1 VFCRAQP
8 YPDGGSRGLGQREAA
23 VIEWFAWFQVG
34 FAALIGLVSF
44 GFAARKATPNDYTL
58 LGTVLIGVLLVAQ
71 IVVSIVAPFVGNEP
85 TGDSL
90 EFWMYL
96 ITAVMMIPAAVI
108 WAVVERTVISNVILG
123 VVGVSV
129 AVMVARMNE
138 IWFHASA

>member
-1 VFCRAQP
+1 
-8 YPDGGSRGLGQREAA
+8 

-108 WAVVERTVISNVILG
+108 WAVVERNVVSNVILG

-138 IWFHASA
+138 IWFDTSA

>member
-1 VFCRAQP
+1 M
-8 YPDGGSRGLGQREAA
+8 
-23 VIEWFAWFQVG
+23 IEWFAWFQVG

-44 GFAARKATPNDYTL
+44 GFAAKKATPNDYTL

-108 WAVVERTVISNVILG
+108 WAVVERNVISNVILG

-138 IWFHASA
+138 IWFDSGA

>member
-1 VFCRAQP
+1 M
-8 YPDGGSRGLGQREAA
+8 
-23 VIEWFAWFQVG
+23 IEWFAWFQVG

-44 GFAARKATPNDYTL
+44 GFAAKKATPNDYTL
-58 LGTVLIGVLLVAQ
+58 LGTALIGVLLVAQ
-71 IVVSIVAPFVGNEP
+71 IVVSIVAPFLGDEP

-108 WAVVERTVISNVILG
+108 WAVVERNAISNVILG

-138 IWFHASA
+138 IRFNPSA

>member
-1 VFCRAQP
+1 
-8 YPDGGSRGLGQREAA
+8 

-44 GFAARKATPNDYTL
+44 GFAAKKATPNDYTL

-108 WAVVERTVISNVILG
+108 WAVVERNVVSNVILG

-138 IWFHASA
+138 IWFDTSA

>member
-1 VFCRAQP
+1 M
-8 YPDGGSRGLGQREAA
+8 
-23 VIEWFAWFQVG
+23 IEWFAWFQVG
-34 FAALIGLVSF
+34 FAALMGLVSF
-44 GFAARKATPNDYTL
+44 GFAAKKATPNDYTL

-108 WAVVERTVISNVILG
+108 WAVVERNVISNVILG

-138 IWFHASA
+138 IWFDTGA

>member
-1 VFCRAQP
+1 M
-8 YPDGGSRGLGQREAA
+8 
-23 VIEWFAWFQVG
+23 IEWFAWFQVG

-44 GFAARKATPNDYTL
+44 GFAAKKATPNDYTL

-71 IVVSIVAPFVGNEP
+71 IVVSIVAPFLGNEP

-108 WAVVERTVISNVILG
+108 WAVVERNAISNVILG

-138 IWFHASA
+138 IWFNPSA

>member
-1 VFCRAQP
+1 M
-8 YPDGGSRGLGQREAA
+8 
-23 VIEWFAWFQVG
+23 IEWFAWFQVG

-44 GFAARKATPNDYTL
+44 GFAAKKATPNDYTL

-108 WAVVERTVISNVILG
+108 WAVVERNVVSNVILG

-138 IWFHASA
+138 IWFDTSA

>member
-1 VFCRAQP
+1 M
-8 YPDGGSRGLGQREAA
+8 
-23 VIEWFAWFQVG
+23 IEWFAWFQVG

-44 GFAARKATPNDYTL
+44 GFAAKKATPNDYTL

-108 WAVVERTVISNVILG
+108 WAVVERNVISNVILG

-138 IWFHASA
+138 IWFTTSA

>member
-1 VFCRAQP
+1 M
-8 YPDGGSRGLGQREAA
+8 
-23 VIEWFAWFQVG
+23 IEWFAWFQVG

-44 GFAARKATPNDYTL
+44 GFAAKKATPNDYTL

-108 WAVVERTVISNVILG
+108 WAVVERNVISNVILG

-138 IWFHASA
+138 IWFTASA

>member
-1 VFCRAQP
+1 V
-8 YPDGGSRGLGQREAA
+8 
-23 VIEWFAWFQVG
+23 VEWFAWFQVG

-58 LGTVLIGVLLVAQ
+58 LGTVLIGVFLVAQ
-71 IVVSIVAPFVGNEP
+71 IVISIVAPFVGNEP

-108 WAVVERTVISNVILG
+108 WAVVERNVVSNVILG

-138 IWFHASA
+138 IWFDTSA

>member
-1 VFCRAQP
+1 
-8 YPDGGSRGLGQREAA
+8 

-44 GFAARKATPNDYTL
+44 GFAAKKATPNDYTL

-108 WAVVERTVISNVILG
+108 WAVVERNVVSNVILG

-138 IWFHASA
+138 IWFDTNA

>member
-1 VFCRAQP
+1 
-8 YPDGGSRGLGQREAA
+8 

-44 GFAARKATPNDYTL
+44 GFAAKKATPNDYTL

-108 WAVVERTVISNVILG
+108 WAVVERNVISNVILG

-138 IWFHASA
+138 IWFSPGA

>member
-1 VFCRAQP
+1 MFCRPQP
-8 YPDGGSRGLGQREAA
+8 YPDGGPRGLIQREVD

-58 LGTVLIGVLLVAQ
+58 LGTVLIGVFLVAQ
-71 IVVSIVAPFVGNEP
+71 IVISIVAPFVGNEP

-108 WAVVERTVISNVILG
+108 WAVVERNAISNVILG

-138 IWFHASA
+138 IWFSTGA

>member
-1 VFCRAQP
+1 MI
-8 YPDGGSRGLGQREAA
+8 D
-23 VIEWFAWFQVG
+23 WFAWFQVG

-44 GFAARKATPNDYTL
+44 GFAAKKATPNDYTL

-108 WAVVERTVISNVILG
+108 WAVVERNVISNVILG

-138 IWFHASA
+138 IWFTPSA

>member
-1 VFCRAQP
+1 MFCRPQP
-8 YPDGGSRGLGQREAA
+8 YPDGGSRGLGQREVA

-44 GFAARKATPNDYTL
+44 GFAAKKATPNDYTL

-108 WAVVERTVISNVILG
+108 WAVVERNVVSNVILG

-138 IWFHASA
+138 IWFDTNA

>member
-1 VFCRAQP
+1 M
-8 YPDGGSRGLGQREAA
+8 
-23 VIEWFAWFQVG
+23 IEWFAWFQVG

-44 GFAARKATPNDYTL
+44 GFAVRKATPNDYTL
-58 LGTVLIGVLLVAQ
+58 LGTVAIGVLLVAQ

-96 ITAVMMIPAAVI
+96 ITAVMMIPAAVV
-108 WAVVERTVISNVILG
+108 WALVERSVISNVILG

-138 IWFHASA
+138 IWFSPGA

>member
-1 VFCRAQP
+1 M
-8 YPDGGSRGLGQREAA
+8 
-23 VIEWFAWFQVG
+23 IEWFAWFQVG

-71 IVVSIVAPFVGNEP
+71 ILVSILAPFMGNES

-108 WAVVERTVISNVILG
+108 WAVVERNVISNVILG

-138 IWFHASA
+138 IWFNTSG

>member
-1 VFCRAQP
+1 
-8 YPDGGSRGLGQREAA
+8 

-44 GFAARKATPNDYTL
+44 GFAARKSTPNDYTL
-58 LGTVLIGVLLVAQ
+58 LGTALIGVLLVAQ

-85 TGDSL
+85 MGDSL

-108 WAVVERTVISNVILG
+108 WAVVERNVVSNVILG

-138 IWFHASA
+138 IWFDTSA

>member
-1 VFCRAQP
+1 
-8 YPDGGSRGLGQREAA
+8 

-44 GFAARKATPNDYTL
+44 GFAAKKATPNDYTL

-71 IVVSIVAPFVGNEP
+71 IVISIVAPFVGNEP

-108 WAVVERTVISNVILG
+108 WAVVERNVVSNVILG

-138 IWFHASA
+138 IWFSPSA

>member
-1 VFCRAQP
+1 
-8 YPDGGSRGLGQREAA
+8 

-44 GFAARKATPNDYTL
+44 GFAAKKATPNDYTL

-108 WAVVERTVISNVILG
+108 WAVVERNVISNVILG

-138 IWFHASA
+138 IWFNTSA

>member
-1 VFCRAQP
+1 VFCRPQP
-8 YPDGGSRGLGQREAA
+8 YPDGGPRGLIQREVD

-34 FAALIGLVSF
+34 FAALTGLVSF

-58 LGTVLIGVLLVAQ
+58 LGTVLIGVFLVAQ
-71 IVVSIVAPFVGNEP
+71 IVVSVVAPFVGNEP

-108 WAVVERTVISNVILG
+108 WAVVERNVISNVILG

-129 AVMVARMNE
+129 AVMVVRMNE
-138 IWFHASA
+138 IWFSTGA

>member
-1 VFCRAQP
+1 
-8 YPDGGSRGLGQREAA
+8 

-44 GFAARKATPNDYTL
+44 GFAAKKATPNDYTL

-108 WAVVERTVISNVILG
+108 WAVVERNVISNVILG

-138 IWFHASA
+138 IWFDTSA

>member
-1 VFCRAQP
+1 VFCRPQP
-8 YPDGGSRGLGQREAA
+8 YPDGGSRGLRQREGA

-44 GFAARKATPNDYTL
+44 GFAAKKATPNDYTL

-108 WAVVERTVISNVILG
+108 WAVVERNVISNVILG

-138 IWFHASA
+138 IWFDSGA

>member
-1 VFCRAQP
+1 
-8 YPDGGSRGLGQREAA
+8 

-34 FAALIGLVSF
+34 FAALIGLVTF
-44 GFAARKATPNDYTL
+44 GFAAKKATPNDYTL

-108 WAVVERTVISNVILG
+108 WAVVERNVVSNVILG

-138 IWFHASA
+138 IWFDTSA

>member
-1 VFCRAQP
+1 
-8 YPDGGSRGLGQREAA
+8 

-44 GFAARKATPNDYTL
+44 GFAAKKATPNDYTL

-108 WAVVERTVISNVILG
+108 WAVVERNVISNVILG

-138 IWFHASA
+138 IWFTTSA

>member
-1 VFCRAQP
+1 
-8 YPDGGSRGLGQREAA
+8 

-44 GFAARKATPNDYTL
+44 GFAAKKATPNDYTL

-96 ITAVMMIPAAVI
+96 ITAVMMIPAAII
-108 WAVVERTVISNVILG
+108 WAVVERNVISNVILG

-138 IWFHASA
+138 IWFDTSA

>member
-1 VFCRAQP
+1 M
-8 YPDGGSRGLGQREAA
+8 
-23 VIEWFAWFQVG
+23 IEWFAWFQVG

-44 GFAARKATPNDYTL
+44 GFAVRKATPNDYTL
-58 LGTVLIGVLLVAQ
+58 LGTVAIGVLLVAQ

-96 ITAVMMIPAAVI
+96 ITAVMTIPAAVI
-108 WAVVERTVISNVILG
+108 WALVERSVISNVILG

-138 IWFHASA
+138 IWFSPGA

>member
-1 VFCRAQP
+1 M
-8 YPDGGSRGLGQREAA
+8 
-23 VIEWFAWFQVG
+23 IEWFAWFQVG

-44 GFAARKATPNDYTL
+44 GFAAKKATPNDYTL

-108 WAVVERTVISNVILG
+108 WAVVERNVISNVILG

-138 IWFHASA
+138 IWFSPGA

>member
-1 VFCRAQP
+1 
-8 YPDGGSRGLGQREAA
+8 
-23 VIEWFAWFQVG
+23 VIDWFAWFQVG

-44 GFAARKATPNDYTL
+44 GFAAKKATPNDYTL

-108 WAVVERTVISNVILG
+108 WAVVERNVISNVILG

-138 IWFHASA
+138 IWFNPSA

>member
-1 VFCRAQP
+1 M
-8 YPDGGSRGLGQREAA
+8 
-23 VIEWFAWFQVG
+23 IEWFAWFQVG

-108 WAVVERTVISNVILG
+108 WAVVERNVISNVILG

-138 IWFHASA
+138 IWFHTGA

>member
-1 VFCRAQP
+1 M
-8 YPDGGSRGLGQREAA
+8 
-23 VIEWFAWFQVG
+23 IEWFAWFQVG
-34 FAALIGLVSF
+34 FAALIGLVSL
-44 GFAARKATPNDYTL
+44 GFAAMKATPNDYTL

-85 TGDSL
+85 TGDPL
-90 EFWMYL
+90 EFWMYA

-108 WAVVERTVISNVILG
+108 WAVVERRVVSNVILG

-138 IWFHASA
+138 IWFSTSA

>member
-1 VFCRAQP
+1 M
-8 YPDGGSRGLGQREAA
+8 
-23 VIEWFAWFQVG
+23 IEWFAWFQVG

-44 GFAARKATPNDYTL
+44 GFAVRKATPNDYTL
-58 LGTVLIGVLLVAQ
+58 LGTVAIGVLLVAQ

-108 WAVVERTVISNVILG
+108 WALVERSVISNVILG

-138 IWFHASA
+138 IWFSPGA

>member
-1 VFCRAQP
+1 M
-8 YPDGGSRGLGQREAA
+8 
-23 VIEWFAWFQVG
+23 IEWFAWFQVG

-44 GFAARKATPNDYTL
+44 GFAAKKATPNDYTL

-108 WAVVERTVISNVILG
+108 WAVVERNVVSNVILG

-138 IWFHASA
+138 IWFDTGA

>member
-1 VFCRAQP
+1 M
-8 YPDGGSRGLGQREAA
+8 
-23 VIEWFAWFQVG
+23 IEWFAWFQVG

-108 WAVVERTVISNVILG
+108 WAVVERNVISNVILG